1 MGDNMRNK
9 KSEEEYKN
17 DLNEIW
23 KQYISPAY
31 DNPSTCAYYVK
42 DIANC
47 EKDEVEYIILCE
59 SPHKEE
65 VEYKDKA
72 GRPNP
77 VPLVGTSGKA
87 VSNFLFGESAPIG
100 ELIDEKNK
108 KCFHKIAIVNVCN
121 VPLQKI
127 DQNKDKVE
135 NLELDYLRD
144 SCKVIIELSENLK
157 ERIKKY
163 QKARIIVVCGEFAMA
178 YYNEIKNNFQ
188 TLKALNVPHPSR
200 NHWQFIY
207 ENKDDISTLKWIF
220 KTN

>member
-1 MGDNMRNK
+1 MCSKKVDNMGNK

-17 DLNEIW
+17 DLNKIW
-23 KQYISPAY
+23 EQYISPAY
-31 DNPSTCAYYVK
+31 DNPSTCTYYVK

-47 EKDEVEYIILCE
+47 EKDEVEYILLCE
-59 SPHKEE
+59 SPHKVE
-65 VEYKDKA
+65 VEHKDKT

-157 ERIKKY
+157 ERIKKL
-163 QKARIIVVCGEFAMA
+163 V
-178 YYNEIKNNFQ
+178 
-188 TLKALNVPHPSR
+188 
-200 NHWQFIY
+200 
-207 ENKDDISTLKWIF
+207 
-220 KTN
+220 